1 MIVSRLLLKTA
12 PFYVIF
18 NSRKVSQ
25 HPREI
30 ITKSIEQLPKA
41 KDAHI
46 RRYPDKR
53 RILRNSR
60 LGKHQHHRVKCA
72 KLLSTVIFRP
82 FSGITKTKAPALLE
96 VRADR
101 WNSPSHSGRLSVVR
115 GFLSSSTLSSYR
127 LKRQW
132 FALSLSECYLLRYF
146 IYSISVCLFWDLFTP
161 YAPAGRR

>member
-1 MIVSRLLLKTA
+1 MTGSLMIVSRLLLKTA
-12 PFYVIF
+12 PFYGIF

-41 KDAHI
+41 NDAHI

-53 RILRNSR
+53 RLLKECRQ
-60 LGKHQHHRVKCA
+60 GKHQHHRVKRA
-72 KLLSTVIFRP
+72 KLLSNVIFRP

-101 WNSPSHSGRLSVVR
+101 
-115 GFLSSSTLSSYR
+115 
-127 LKRQW
+127 
-132 FALSLSECYLLRYF
+132 
-146 IYSISVCLFWDLFTP
+146 
-161 YAPAGRR
+161 